1 MAEKNDKQR
10 KAVKR
15 IKKAVR
21 KAVAKGVPV
30 RDISQ
35 TVDIMLSEPAKSKK
49 PERPKKAAKKEES
62 SEEVNGH
69 LSTHK
74 LTAARTTPS
83 AEIKESNG

>member
-21 KAVAKGVPV
+21 KAVARGVPV

-35 TVDIMLSEPAKSKK
+35 TVDTMLSEPSKSKK
-49 PERPKKAAKKEES
+49 PEAPKKAAKKAKS
-62 SEEVNGH
+62 S
-69 LSTHK
+69 K
-74 LTAARTTPS
+74 
-83 AEIKESNG
+83 K

>member
-35 TVDIMLSEPAKSKK
+35 TVDIMLSEPAKPKK
-49 PERPKKAAKKEES
+49 PAKTAKSPKK
-62 SEEVNGH
+62 
-69 LSTHK
+69 
-74 LTAARTTPS
+74 
-83 AEIKESNG
+83 

>member
-15 IKKAVR
+15 IRKAVR

-35 TVDIMLSEPAKSKK
+35 TVNATLSK
-49 PERPKKAAKKEES
+49 PEGPKPGRPKKAIKKATS
-62 SEEVNGH
+62 S
-69 LSTHK
+69 K
-74 LTAARTTPS
+74 
-83 AEIKESNG
+83 K